1 MSAYAAAV
9 RSTVGLELVIRLV
22 FGYLPAGTRRRLAGA
37 PIVVDGEP
45 LDPDL
50 QLLLRLERLTAAG
63 TPATPVPRRR
73 EHLDVATA
81 LVGGRPSTG
90 VADRALVIPTAG
102 EQPPIAASLYIPDGL
117 PPGSPLLVY
126 LQGGG

>member
-1 MSAYAAAV
+1 MRSARSAYAPPV
-9 RSTVGLELVIRLV
+9 RSTLVLELVIRLV
-22 FGYLPAGTRRRLAGA
+22 YGALPAGVRHRLAGR
-37 PIVVDGEP
+37 PIVVDGER

-81 LVGGRPSTG
+81 LVGGRPRAG
-90 VADRALVIPTAG
+90 VDSRALVIDR
-102 EQPPIAASLYIPDGL
+102 SDG
-117 PPGSPLLVY
+117 GSPLAGRAYTPHGLAE
-126 LQGGG
+126 